1 MKQKLL
7 LPILTC
13 LFSASLHGQISIV
26 DSVFEPKLRGKI
38 YEMPTGYKGSQYY
51 NDEWANA
58 DILLTNSEVACNKLL
73 RYNGF
78 IDELI
83 WRNTANLMEVKLEKH
98 FIDEFSLKN
107 LGGKTIR
114 FKRIEAKLPMIADSV
129 EIFVEVL
136 AESQSSCYVYRK
148 IIVKG
153 YDLKDIAGK
162 TYISNDLVAQPLY
175 FLILPDKEVVVFRRI
190 NKRGILKAMPEK
202 YRMPVKELLQKNHLS
217 LRNEE
222 NLKTLVGFID

>member
-78 IDELI
+78 IDEF
-83 WRNTANLMEVKLEKH
+83 R
-98 FIDEFSLKN
+98 LKN
-107 LGGKTIR
+107 FGGKTIR

>member
-7 LPILTC
+7 LPILLC
-13 LFSASLHGQISIV
+13 LFTSTMQGQISIV
-26 DSVFEPKLRGKI
+26 DSVFEPKLRGRLF
-38 YEMPTGYKGSQYY
+38 EMPTGYKGSQYY

-58 DILLTNSEVACNKLL
+58 DILLANGDVACNKLL

-98 FIDEFSLKN
+98 FIDEFTLKN
-107 LGGKTIR
+107 VEGKTIR
-114 FKRIEAKLPMIADSV
+114 FKRIEAKLPMVADSA

-136 AESQSSCYVYRK
+136 AERQASCYIYRK

-153 YDLKDIAGK
+153 YDLKDIAGE
-162 TYISNDLVAQPLY
+162 TYISSDLVAQPMY
-175 FLILPDKEVVVFRRI
+175 FLILPDKEVVIFKRI
-190 NKRGILKAMPEK
+190 NKRGILKTLPVQ
-202 YRMPVKELLQKNHLS
+202 YQTTVKELLQKNHLP

-222 NLKTLVGFID
+222 NLKTLVGLID